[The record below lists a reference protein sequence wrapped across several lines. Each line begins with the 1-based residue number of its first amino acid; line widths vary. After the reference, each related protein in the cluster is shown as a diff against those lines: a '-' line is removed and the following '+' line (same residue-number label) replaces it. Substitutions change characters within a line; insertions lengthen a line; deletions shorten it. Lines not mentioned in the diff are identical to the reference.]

1 MRPGNDRYTATFA
14 FRLAKQKCGQL
25 SAGRTD
31 AELESHPEFKPLF
44 MAAKDR
50 VSKMKV
56 QYVEVPD
63 PIEQALFEVYAAESL
78 GTKHN
83 SFETH

>member
-14 FRLAKQKCGQL
+14 FRLAKQGCEQL

-31 AELESHPEFKPLF
+31 AELESHPKFKPVF
-44 MAAKDR
+44 MAAKNR

-56 QYVEVPD
+56 QYVEIRD
-63 PIEQALFEVYAAESL
+63 PIEQTLFEVYAAESL